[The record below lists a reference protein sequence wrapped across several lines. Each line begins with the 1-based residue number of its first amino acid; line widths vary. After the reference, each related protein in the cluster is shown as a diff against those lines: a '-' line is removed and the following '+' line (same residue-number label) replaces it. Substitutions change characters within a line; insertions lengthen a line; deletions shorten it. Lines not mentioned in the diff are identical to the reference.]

1 MTELDNI
8 AMEVSREST
17 KPEFVKWLGALWFK
31 PGASFQKIIAADG
44 KTWWLPLVLL
54 SILQLVKNLVEISAR
69 KAAALM
75 ATPSLPQGMQYITP
89 DQQGQIDQSI
99 NYQSGIFFTF
109 FIPLLLGLAGIW
121 ITWLILSSILHISLT
136 LGGSRSGS
144 GTTFNI
150 AAWASLP
157 IALRLI
163 IQIIGILITQSLISH
178 PGFSGFITIQGRAT
192 LIFSILLG
200 MIDLFFI
207 LQLVYLIIGTAH
219 LGGVTTRKAIATV
232 VISLG
237 LTMLLSAIPA
247 FVSYSISGMNITRP
261 FFF

>member
-1 MTELDNI
+1 MAEIETTN
-8 AMEVSREST
+8 METIPDST
-17 KPEFVKWLGALWFK
+17 KPEVFKWLGAFWFK
-31 PGASFQKIIAADG
+31 PGATFLKIIAADG

-75 ATPSLPQGMQYITP
+75 ATPALPQGMQSITP
-89 DQQGQIDQSI
+89 DQQGQINQSV

-109 FIPLLLGLAGIW
+109 FLPLLLGLAGIW
-121 ITWLILSSILHISLT
+121 IVWLILSSILHISLT
-136 LGGSRSGS
+136 MGGSRSGS

-150 AAWASLP
+150 TAWASLP

-163 IQIIGILITQSLISH
+163 IQIIGVLVSHSLISH

-192 LIFSILLG
+192 LIFSTLLG
-200 MIDLFFI
+200 MVDLFFL

-219 LGGVTTRKAIATV
+219 LGGVTKGKAVATV

>member
-1 MTELDNI
+1 MTELDNV
-8 AMEVSREST
+8 AMEATPDST
-17 KPEFVKWLGALWFK
+17 KPEFGKWLGALWFK
-31 PGASFQKIIAADG
+31 PGATFLKIIAADG

-75 ATPSLPQGMQYITP
+75 ATPALPQGMQYITP
-89 DQQGQIDQSI
+89 DQQGQIDQSV

-109 FIPLLLGLAGIW
+109 FLPLLLGLAGIW

-157 IALRLI
+157 IAIRLI
-163 IQIIGILITQSLISH
+163 IQTIGVLVTQSLISH

-192 LIFSILLG
+192 LIFSTLLG
-200 MIDLFFI
+200 MIDLFFL

-219 LGGVTTRKAIATV
+219 LGGVTRRKAIATV
-232 VISLG
+232 VISVG

>member
-8 AMEVSREST
+8 TMQATPENM
-17 KPEFVKWLGALWFK
+17 KPDFIKWMGTLWFK
-31 PGASFQKIIAADG
+31 PGATFQKIIAADG

-54 SILQLVKNLVEISAR
+54 SVLQMVKNLVEISVR
-69 KAAALM
+69 KAVALM
-75 ATPSLPQGMQYITP
+75 ATPTLPQGMQYITP
-89 DQQGQIDQSI
+89 DQQGQIDQSV

-109 FIPLLLGLAGIW
+109 FLPLLLGLAGIW

-150 AAWASLP
+150 TAWASLP
-157 IALRLI
+157 IALRLL
-163 IQIIGILITQSLISH
+163 IQIIGILITQILISH

-192 LIFSILLG
+192 LIFSTLLG
-200 MIDLFFI
+200 MIDIFFI
-207 LQLVYLIIGTAH
+207 LQLVYLIIGTTH
-219 LGGVTTRKAIATV
+219 LAGVTTRKAIATV
-232 VISLG
+232 VISIG
-237 LTMLLSAIPA
+237 LTMLLSVIPA